1 MTQAFEDISAQRMS
15 VDSSTHESVPLAIPS
30 VGTAA
35 ADNNDMD
42 NINMSVP
49 MSIPSPAIVVAVVG
63 AGRGPLVAAALNAA
77 RLANVIIRVYA
88 VEKNMNAVITL
99 RNRALTEMWDNV
111 TIVAGD
117 IRSAS
122 THPSPSEQAD
132 VLVSEL
138 LGSWGDNELSPECLN
153 GATSFLKPGGIS
165 IPSSYTSFLG
175 TFECLSVRC
184 LFACSSSSSSSSL
197 ILLQRHYRVAN
208 CG

>member
-15 VDSSTHESVPLAIPS
+15 VDPPPHEPAAPLAAPS
-30 VGTAA
+30 VGAAAAAAAA
-35 ADNNDMD
+35 ADNNDLD
-42 NINMSVP
+42 STNMSVP
-49 MSIPSPAIVVAVVG
+49 MSMPSPAIVVAVVG

-77 RLANVIIRVYA
+77 RLANVVIRVYA

-117 IRSAS
+117 MRSAS

-153 GATSFLKPGGIS
+153 GAASFLKPGGIS

-175 TFECLSVRC
+175 TCLLVC
-184 LFACSSSSSSSSL
+184 LLA
-197 ILLQRHYRVAN
+197 
-208 CG
+208 

>member
-1 MTQAFEDISAQRMS
+1 MTQAFEDINAQRMS
-15 VDSSTHESVPLAIPS
+15 VDPQSHDSTPVTVPS
-30 VGTAA
+30 VGSA
-35 ADNNDMD
+35 ADNTEMD
-42 NINMSVP
+42 TVP
-49 MSIPSPAIVVAVVG
+49 MSMPSPAIVVAVVG

-77 RLANVIIRVYA
+77 RLANVVIRVYA

-117 IRSAS
+117 MRSSS

-153 GATSFLKPGGIS
+153 GAASFLKPGGIS

-175 TFECLSVRC
+175 TLFVSLSSVE
-184 LFACSSSSSSSSL
+184 
-197 ILLQRHYRVAN
+197 
-208 CG
+208 